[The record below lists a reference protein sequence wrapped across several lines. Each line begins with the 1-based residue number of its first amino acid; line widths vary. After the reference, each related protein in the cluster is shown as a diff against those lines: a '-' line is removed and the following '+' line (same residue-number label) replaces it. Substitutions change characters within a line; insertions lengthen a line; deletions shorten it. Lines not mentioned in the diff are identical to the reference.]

1 VISVPKTPRELFKLF
16 MLFNEE
22 QALDGMLK
30 DVDFS
35 DADPRQIFYT
45 VLRRLPDSKEIARNP
60 NYSGKRHTQ
69 QLLHSTEFQQ
79 ACVKLVLKALPEL
92 KRIIFIHV
100 PKCAGTDLIAN
111 LAKRFLSVNHS
122 ITAPAW
128 TPKQRLFSMLRD
140 IVVQSNFRS
149 EIFLQGHFHLQ
160 YFINNQL
167 LRYGDRVFTVVR
179 DPASIIISQVNY
191 ILTRFI
197 DDREQ
202 KLPDTREWLKMMNME
217 SIPADASADYFRNLA
232 SAVLQNQAAL
242 RRNYMCTYLG
252 RGDYESAI
260 ANVRLSDI
268 EITDTKAYNTWLKTE
283 WGIDSKSRSNV
294 SKKIMSETDVT
305 TKERDYIRSIT
316 SEDQVLYDLI
326 TSKLSASSAA
336 SIHGG
341 DL

>member
-1 VISVPKTPRELFKLF
+1 

-22 QALDGMLK
+22 QALDAMLK

-35 DADPRQIFYT
+35 DADPRQLFYS
-45 VLRRLPDSKEIARNP
+45 VLRRLPEAKELTRGT

-79 ACVKLVLKALPEL
+79 SCVNLVLQALPEL
-92 KRIIFIHV
+92 KRIIFIHI

-128 TPKQRLFSMLRD
+128 TPKQKLFSMLKE
-140 IVVQSNFRS
+140 IVIRS
-149 EIFLQGHFHLQ
+149 HFHPEIFLQGHFQLQ
-160 YFINNQL
+160 YFINNRL
-167 LRYGDRVFTVVR
+167 MRYGDRIFTVVR

-191 ILTRFI
+191 ILTQFI

-202 KLPDTREWLKMMNME
+202 KLPDTREWLKMMSIE
-217 SIPADASADYFRNLA
+217 AIPADASADYFRNLA
-232 SAVLQNQAAL
+232 SAVLQNQAAI

-252 RGDYESAI
+252 RGDYKSAVY
-260 ANVRLSDI
+260 NVRLSDI
-268 EITDTKAYNTWLKTE
+268 EITDTTKYNSWLTSE
-283 WGIDSKSRSNV
+283 WGIDSKSRANV

-305 TKERDYIRSIT
+305 AKERDYINSIT

-326 TSKLSASSAA
+326 TSKLSASSAP
-336 SIHGG
+336 SIRGG